1 MTSRLIRSITS
12 DKTDMTSLHFR
23 SITSDKTDMAGL
35 IESVRL
41 GTYDD
46 QYVAELLNTN
56 DFTYFVAARPYSNMA
71 AADYLEIRQRVLTL
85 KEDAVKRA
93 TKNGQINEAQSK
105 ANFDSH
111 LYSEVKEIF
120 PLSLYESGQASVW
133 EYLTARVLLD
143 IAVWRFGT
151 ENVSDR
157 FIGLNRSRHVFA
169 RWWFR
174 RSIAEEAEV
183 EPNYDLLET
192 EWETVFE
199 RPGLC
204 WNPAIA
210 NACLRVLQETKE
222 NVPSNYKSK
231 YSEPPKRIWIK
242 RIMRLT
248 SQSNLDAFD
257 EDDLHVKFSN
267 LHPYN
272 EI

>member
-1 MTSRLIRSITS
+1 MTS
-12 DKTDMTSLHFR
+12 MHFR

-35 IESVRL
+35 LESVVQ

-46 QYVAELLNTN
+46 QYVEELLNVN
-56 DFTYFVAARPYSNMA
+56 DFTYFVAARPYANMSTT
-71 AADYLEIRQRVLTL
+71 DYMKIRKKLLAL
-85 KEDAVKRA
+85 KENAIKRA
-93 TKNGQINEAQSK
+93 TKNGQINEDQSK
-105 ANFDSH
+105 AIFDSL
-111 LYSEVKEIF
+111 LYAEVIEIL
-120 PLSLYESGQASVW
+120 PISLYEAGQANVW

-143 IAVWRFGT
+143 VAVWRFGT
-151 ENVSDR
+151 NNVSDR

-174 RSIAEEAEV
+174 RSIAEQAAV
-183 EPNYDLLET
+183 EPNYELLET

-210 NACLRVLQETKE
+210 NACLRVLQETKG

-231 YSEPPKRIWIK
+231 YPEPPKRIWIK

-248 SQSNLDAFD
+248 SQSNLDAFEED
-257 EDDLHVKFSN
+257 ELHVKFSN

>member
-1 MTSRLIRSITS
+1 M
-12 DKTDMTSLHFR
+12 HFR
-23 SITSDKTDMAGL
+23 SITSNKIDIAEL
-35 IESVRL
+35 IESVL
-41 GTYDD
+41 KGTYDD
-46 QYVAELLNTN
+46 LYVQELLNIN
-56 DFTYFVAARPYSNMA
+56 DFTYFVAARPYSNMSA
-71 AADYLEIRQRVLTL
+71 INYMEVRKSFLAL
-85 KEDAVKRA
+85 KENAVKRA
-93 TKNGQINEAQSK
+93 TKNGQINERQSK
-105 ANFDSH
+105 DNFDSH
-111 LYSEVKEIF
+111 LYSEIKEIL
-120 PLSLYESGQASVW
+120 PISLYEAGQANVW

-143 IAVWRFGT
+143 VAVWRFGT

-183 EPNYDLLET
+183 EPNYELLET

-210 NACLRVLQETKE
+210 NACLRVLQETKD

-272 EI
+272 ED

>member
-1 MTSRLIRSITS
+1 MTSV
-12 DKTDMTSLHFR
+12 HFR
-23 SITSDKTDMAGL
+23 SITSDKVDIAEL
-35 IESVRL
+35 IESVIL
-41 GTYDD
+41 GNYDD
-46 QYVAELLNTN
+46 QYVQELVNIN
-56 DFTYFVAARPYSNMA
+56 DFTYFVAAHSYSNMSGA
-71 AADYLEIRQRVLTL
+71 NYLEIRQRFLAL
-85 KEDAVKRA
+85 KEKAVKRA

-105 ANFDSH
+105 AYFDSL
-111 LYSEVKEIF
+111 LYSEVMEIL
-120 PLSLYESGQASVW
+120 PISLYEAGQASVW

-143 IAVWRFGT
+143 VAVWRFGT

-174 RSIAEEAEV
+174 RSIAEKAGV
-183 EPNYDLLET
+183 EPNYELLET

-210 NACLRVLQETKE
+210 NACLRVLQETKD
-222 NVPSNYKSK
+222 NVPSDYKRK

-257 EDDLHVKFSN
+257 EDELHVKFSN

-272 EI
+272 EV

>member
-1 MTSRLIRSITS
+1 
-12 DKTDMTSLHFR
+12 MTSLHFR
-23 SITSDKTDMAGL
+23 SITSNKTDITGMIG
-35 IESVRL
+35 SVIL
-41 GTYDD
+41 GSFDD
-46 QYVAELLNTN
+46 QYVNELLNIN
-56 DFTYFVAARPYSNMA
+56 DFTYFVAARPYSNMTTVN
-71 AADYLEIRQRVLTL
+71 YIEIRQRILAL
-85 KEDAVKRA
+85 KEDAVKKA

-105 ANFDSH
+105 ANFDSL
-111 LYSEVKEIF
+111 LYTEITEII
-120 PLSLYESGQASVW
+120 PISLYEAGQASVW
-133 EYLTARVLLD
+133 EYITARVLLD
-143 IAVWRFGT
+143 VAVWRFGT

-183 EPNYDLLET
+183 EPDYDLLET

-210 NACLRVLQETKE
+210 NACLRVLQETKD
-222 NVPSNYKSK
+222 NAPSNYKRK

-257 EDDLHVKFSN
+257 EDDLYVKFSN

-272 EI
+272 EV

>member
-1 MTSRLIRSITS
+1 MSS
-12 DKTDMTSLHFR
+12 MHFR
-23 SITSDKTDMAGL
+23 SVTSNKIDIEVQ
-35 IESVRL
+35 IESVLL

-46 QYVAELLNTN
+46 QHVQDLLNVN
-56 DFTYFVAARPYSNMA
+56 DFTYFVAARPYPNMKTS
-71 AADYLEIRQRVLTL
+71 DYLEIRRRLMAL
-85 KEDAVKRA
+85 KESAVKEA
-93 TKNGQINEAQSK
+93 TKNGRVNEGQSK
-105 ANFDSH
+105 AYFDSL
-111 LYSEVKEIF
+111 LYSEIKEIL
-120 PLSLYESGQASVW
+120 PISLYEAGQANVW

-143 IAVWRFGT
+143 LAVWRFGT

-174 RSIAEEAEV
+174 RSIAEEAAV

-210 NACLRVLQETKE
+210 NACLRVLQETKD
-222 NVPSNYKSK
+222 NMPSNYKNK

-257 EDDLHVKFSN
+257 EGDLYVNFSN

-272 EI
+272 EF

>member
-1 MTSRLIRSITS
+1 
-12 DKTDMTSLHFR
+12 MTSLHFR
-23 SITSDKTDMAGL
+23 SITSDKADITGL
-35 IESVRL
+35 IESVLL

-56 DFTYFVAARPYSNMA
+56 DFTYLVAARPYSNMTA
-71 AADYLEIRQRVLTL
+71 ANYLEIRHRVLAL
-85 KEDAVKRA
+85 KEAAEKRA
-93 TKNGQINEAQSK
+93 TKNGKINEAQSK

-111 LYSEVKEIF
+111 LYSEIKKIL
-120 PLSLYESGQASVW
+120 PISLYEAGQASVW

-210 NACLRVLQETKE
+210 NACLRVLQETKDS
-222 NVPSNYKSK
+222 VPASNKNK

-257 EDDLHVKFSN
+257 EGDLYIKFWN
-267 LHPYN
+267 LHPHN
-272 EI
+272 SDEHF